1 MAALLTTNRSAVAK
15 DGATVKHSCVC
26 AGQMAIDWELVGDVN
41 RIDADNVDDLYEE
54 LEKVVSR
61 GKSAAHLLSGL
72 SLEESFC

>member
-1 MAALLTTNRSAVAK
+1 
-15 DGATVKHSCVC
+15 
-26 AGQMAIDWELVGDVN
+26 MAIDWELVGDVN